1 MNTSVIKQV
10 IANEKLTSFEIRYY
24 SGATRYYTAES
35 MPQKVRDFIAAR
47 TDKPGKI
54 FGRKWPIFES
64 KKSYKIIGEFTEYVI
79 ME

>member
-10 IANEKLTSFEIRYY
+10 IANDKLTSFEIRYY
-24 SGATRYYTAES
+24 SGATRYYTAEN

-54 FGRKWPIFES
+54 FGRRWPIFES
-64 KKSYKIIGEFTEYVI
+64 KKSYKIIGELIEYVI
-79 ME
+79 FE

>member
-24 SGATRYYTAES
+24 SGATRYYTAEN

-47 TDKPGKI
+47 TDKPGKV
-54 FGRKWPIFES
+54 FGRRLPIFES
-64 KKSYKIIGEFTEYVI
+64 NKSYKIIGEFTEYVI
-79 ME
+79 MD

>member
-10 IANEKLTSFEIRYY
+10 IANDKLTSFEIRYY
-24 SGATRYYTAES
+24 SGATRYYAAGN

-54 FGRKWPIFES
+54 YGRKWPIFEN
-64 KKSYKIIGEFTEYVI
+64 KKSYKIIGELTEYVI
-79 ME
+79 MD

>member
-1 MNTSVIKQV
+1 MKTSVIKQV
-10 IANEKLTSFEIRYY
+10 IANEKLSSFEILYY
-24 SGATRYYTAES
+24 SGATRHYTAGN

-79 ME
+79 MD

>member
-10 IANEKLTSFEIRYY
+10 IASERLTAFEVRYY
-24 SGATRYYTAES
+24 SGATRYYTANN

-54 FGRKWPIFES
+54 VKRAWPIFKN
-64 KKSYKIIGEFTEYVI
+64 KKSYEITGELIEYVI
-79 ME
+79 FE